1 MLFHVFTS
9 RHFLKMIGY
18 FVVAALV
25 TVFVGLGVTA
35 GTILSGILSAGLIG
49 FVGLALGL
57 ASTIVLRGM
66 FGLMQTGRIIQYLC
80 FFFGTWAGVCLASLL
95 FSSLAVTSSPLVAL
109 IVFAIAF
116 GAATLTGEVQTKGR
130 TWLPMRMPKKD

>member
-1 MLFHVFTS
+1 MFSHVFAS

-35 GTILSGILSAGLIG
+35 GSILSGVLAAGLIG
-49 FVGLALGL
+49 IVGLVLGL
-57 ASTIVLRGM
+57 ASTILLRGV

-80 FFFGTWAGVCLASLL
+80 FFFGTWTGVCLASLL
-95 FSSLAVTSSPLVAL
+95 FSAFAVTSSALVAL

-116 GAATLTGEVQTKGR
+116 GAATLTGEVPTKGR